1 MIKMNFK
8 HFHAIIYNNMKRIKY
23 LDKDIR
29 M

>member
-8 HFHAIIYNNMKRIKY
+8 HFNAIICNNMKRIKY
-23 LDKDIR
+23 LDKDIQ